1 MRKIVLVSLV
11 VSLAAA
17 ASAWAASTPAVVTG
31 AATAISNSGAVVHAT
46 VDPEGSS
53 TSYTFQYGPTIA
65 YGATS
70 STGAAGHGTAA
81 RAVTRKLAGLTPGTL
96 YHYRIDAANGLG
108 STVGRDRTFQTTGH
122 PLPGAITGVAS
133 AVGRNTV
140 TLTGTVVSQSEA
152 TSAYFEYGPTTAY
165 GLQTPAQTV
174 TASATP
180 TAVAYAVTGLAPG
193 TTFHYRLVAAHAGF
207 APEYGLDQA
216 FTTIPLTRFR
226 AKVTARTTPG
236 RVRHKPY
243 QFTTSGMVES
253 RVPLAP
259 GYGCSG
265 LVTVRFSFGKKAVA
279 FRRLALPPTCAYST
293 SIEFRHLVDHTKT
306 RLRVT
311 VRFHGNAYLRAA
323 VARTREVRLE

>member
-11 VSLAAA
+11 ASLVAA

-31 AATAISNSGAVVHAT
+31 SATAISNSGAVLHAT
-46 VDPEGSS
+46 VDPEGSA
-53 TSYTFQYGPTIA
+53 TSYTFQYGPTTA

-70 STGAAGHGTAA
+70 STGEAGHGTGA

-96 YHYRIDAANGLG
+96 YHYRIDAGNHLG

-122 PLPGAITGVAS
+122 PPPGAITGVAS
-133 AVGRNTV
+133 GVGKNTV
-140 TLTGTVVSQSEA
+140 TLTGTVVSQSET
-152 TSAYFEYGPTTAY
+152 TSAYFEYGTTTAY

-180 TAVAYAVTGLAPG
+180 TAVAYALTGLAPG
-193 TTFHYRLVAAHAGF
+193 TTFHYRLVAAHAGV
-207 APEYGLDQA
+207 APEYGLDAA
-216 FTTIPLTRFR
+216 FTTIPLVRFR
-226 AKVTARTTPG
+226 ARMTTSTVPG

-243 QFTTSGMVES
+243 QFTTSGTVVPA
-253 RVPLAP
+253 VPLAP

-265 LVTVRFSFGKKAVA
+265 LVTVRFSLGKKAVA
-279 FRRLALPPTCAYST
+279 FRKVALQPTCAYAT
-293 SIEFRHLVDHTKT
+293 SVAFRHLVHHTKT

-311 VRFHGNAYLRAA
+311 VRFHGNSYLRPRA
-323 VARTREVRLE
+323 ARTKEVRLG